1 MAQAWRRAQTAWAL
15 KGFPYIDKCISRTP
29 LGKQQDW
36 FIIAEDSAK
45 LFPKASIEAIQARLR
60 NIPSGVEI
68 LQTGYRRTTKQ
79 RQMKL
84 LDLSTMRFI
93 HEENEKKV
101 TKIVGQ
107 KLFVATRKGVKLLL
121 HRLLK
126 GEQDFFDISMCQLI
140 RANVAIRDDKP
151 MAGSRKHYSLV
162 DGSKWQPEEM
172 PKQGLKVSWNIKLA
186 KELQEEEL
194 P

>member
-1 MAQAWRRAQTAWAL
+1 M
-15 KGFPYIDKCISRTP
+15 
-29 LGKQQDW
+29 
-36 FIIAEDSAK
+36 
-45 LFPKASIEAIQARLR
+45 
-60 NIPSGVEI
+60 
-68 LQTGYRRTTKQ
+68 
-79 RQMKL
+79 
-84 LDLSTMRFI
+84 
-93 HEENEKKV
+93 

-140 RANVAIRDDKP
+140 RANVAMRDDKP

-162 DGSKWQPEEM
+162 DGGKWQLEEM

>member
-1 MAQAWRRAQTAWAL
+1 M
-15 KGFPYIDKCISRTP
+15 
-29 LGKQQDW
+29 
-36 FIIAEDSAK
+36 
-45 LFPKASIEAIQARLR
+45 
-60 NIPSGVEI
+60 N
-68 LQTGYRRTTKQ
+68 
-79 RQMKL
+79 
-84 LDLSTMRFI
+84 FI

-107 KLFVATRKGVKLLL
+107 KLFVATRRGVKLLL

-140 RANVAIRDDKP
+140 RANVAMRDDN
-151 MAGSRKHYSLV
+151 SLV
-162 DGSKWQPEEM
+162 DGGKWQLEEM